1 MQELLSFRRH
11 SLPNGLRVLLLED
24 HALPIVS
31 LQVHFL
37 AGSRNERPG
46 ITGISHLFE
55 HMMFR
60 GTKRLAPEE
69 FSKIIQARGGVVNA
83 FTTQDHTTYW
93 ENFPAEEL
101 PIVVELEA
109 HRLKELLLTEESLKT
124 EREVVRSE
132 RKMRIATTP
141 YGAAVEELYA
151 LAYLRHPYRWPIIG
165 WDYDL
170 KRMTLEDCLRYFRE
184 RYAPNNAV
192 IVAAGDL
199 DPEKTLELIQRHY
212 GALEPQR
219 LPSDPIEPEPPQR
232 GPRTAVF
239 KKAVELEAFFWGFH
253 VPGIES
259 EEIYPLLGLSYIL
272 SQGRSSRFWQRFV
285 REGKATDLRVVV
297 DPPPFWPMDPAL
309 LVIYGIVAPGN
320 SSEGLQEEVQRE
332 LDDLGEKGPK
342 LWEVEKA
349 KNCLLTDLYRSLE
362 GLFYR
367 GLMGGIYELKT
378 GSFERAWGVADGYK
392 SITPEAIRAVVR
404 KYLHEDN
411 RTCVVVKPVSMEEH
425 EKLGLLE

>member
-1 MQELLSFRRH
+1 MAFRRH
-11 SLPNGLRVLLLED
+11 RLPNGLRVLLLED

-31 LQVHFL
+31 FQVHFG

-46 ITGISHLFE
+46 ITGVSHLFE

-60 GTKRLAPEE
+60 GTSRLGPEE
-69 FSKIIQARGGVVNA
+69 FSKIIQARGGMVNA

-93 ENFPAEEL
+93 ETFPSEEL
-101 PIVVELEA
+101 ERVVELEA
-109 HRLKELLLTEESLKT
+109 HRLKELLLDEESLRT

-170 KRMTLEDCLRYFRE
+170 KRLTLEECLRYFRQ

-192 IVAAGDL
+192 VVAAGDI
-199 DPEKTLELIQRHY
+199 DPERTVEIVERHY
-212 GALEPQR
+212 GDLEPQD
-219 LPSDPIEPEPPQR
+219 LPDDPIEPEPPQR
-232 GPRTAVF
+232 GPRRAIF
-239 KKAVELEAFFWGFH
+239 KKAVELEAFFWAFH

-259 EEIYPLLGLSYIL
+259 KEIYPLLGLCHIL
-272 SQGRSSRFWQRFV
+272 SEGRSSRFWQRLV
-285 REGKATDLRVVV
+285 REGKAVELKAVA
-297 DPPPFWPMDPAL
+297 DPPPFWPKDSGL
-309 LVIYGIVAPGN
+309 VVIYGVVPPGR
-320 SSEGLQEEVQRE
+320 SVEALEEEVACEVEKIRQ
-332 LDDLGEKGPK
+332 KGPEPV
-342 LWEVEKA
+342 EVEKA
-349 KNCLLTDLYRSLE
+349 RNGLISALYRSLE
-362 GLFYR
+362 SLFNR

-378 GSFERAWGVADGYK
+378 GAFEKAWGVEEGYRA
-392 SITPEAIRAVVR
+392 ITPEAVGEVAL

-411 RTCVVVKPVSMEEH
+411 RTSVIVRAVPIEEH
-425 EKLGLLE
+425 ERLGLLE